1 MAYAFCLAG
10 KAEKCESFLEELQKS
25 AKEVGEF
32 QSLGEFGKWED
43 GTDLTDGLTLTILRE
58 WAHEPDHTND
68 LWS

>member
-32 QSLGEFGKWED
+32 QSLGDFAKWEY
-43 GTDLTDGLTLTILRE
+43 GRDLTDGLTLTILRV
-58 WAHEPDHTND
+58 WA
-68 LWS
+68 